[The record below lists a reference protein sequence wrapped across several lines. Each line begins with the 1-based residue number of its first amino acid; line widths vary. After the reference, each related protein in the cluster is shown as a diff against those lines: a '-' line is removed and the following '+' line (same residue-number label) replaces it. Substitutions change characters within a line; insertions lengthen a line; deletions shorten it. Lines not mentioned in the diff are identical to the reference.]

1 MKRLALLLLLAQPA
15 WAQSPAFENE
25 SVRILT
31 PRYAPGEGRAMHEHP
46 ARVMVALT
54 SVHIRQTLKD
64 GSVSEPKLEAGAVRF
79 APPVHHAVVNLGAG
93 LLELV
98 EVELLPRP
106 GRKGTVLVSH
116 PAQDPAHLTVE
127 LDNEQV
133 RVLRLRLGPHESS
146 ALLRQGE
153 RVTVALGD
161 AHLRLDGPDGRSE
174 QRRLSRGSAAWQ
186 AATTH
191 TVVNLGD
198 QPVELVSIEPR
209 N

>member
-1 MKRLALLLLLAQPA
+1 VRRLALLLLALPLG
-15 WAQSPAFENE
+15 AQSPAFENE
-25 SVRILT
+25 RVRVLT

-54 SVHIRQTLKD
+54 PVHIRQTLKD
-64 GSVSEPKLEAGAVRF
+64 GSVSEPKLAAGAVRF
-79 APPVHHAVVNLGAG
+79 AAPVHHALVNLGSG
-93 LLELV
+93 PLELV
-98 EVELLPRP
+98 EVELLPRSR
-106 GRKGTVLVSH
+106 GKGAALVSH

-161 AHLRLDGPDGRSE
+161 AHLRFDGPDGRSQE
-174 QRRLSRGSAAWQ
+174 RRLARGSAAFE
-186 AATTH
+186 AAAAH